1 MKSLGSLTTLRG
13 PDGKGVPH
21 HSTLRR
27 SRSQPAGQ
35 RTPGDRDPDT
45 LRSELRLRRIH
56 LLEVSTSMEANSST
70 LNFLLHD
77 VARLLRKRF
86 EKNARGSGLTRSQ
99 WQGLTYLAQNE
110 GINQSGL
117 AELLDLEPITLC
129 RIVDKLQ
136 ALGLI
141 QRHPHPSDRR
151 IWILHLMPA
160 AHPKLIPIRKLGD
173 MTMSEALTGVSDADR
188 LHLLETLHVLKL
200 NLTDA
205 CHASVAAQKRAT
217 HG

>member
-1 MKSLGSLTTLRG
+1 MALKAKAFSIIRFRDTQVPARWATRPGRPG
-13 PDGKGVPH
+13 PDM
-21 HSTLRR
+21 
-27 SRSQPAGQ
+27 
-35 RTPGDRDPDT
+35 
-45 LRSELRLRRIH
+45 LRSEPRLRRIR

-70 LNFLLHD
+70 LIFLLHD

-86 EKNARGSGLTRSQ
+86 EQNARDSGLTRSQ
-99 WQGLTYLAQNE
+99 WQVLTYLAQNE

-117 AELLDLEPITLC
+117 AELLDVEPVTLC

-136 ALGLI
+136 ASGLI

>member
-1 MKSLGSLTTLRG
+1 
-13 PDGKGVPH
+13 
-21 HSTLRR
+21 
-27 SRSQPAGQ
+27 
-35 RTPGDRDPDT
+35 
-45 LRSELRLRRIH
+45 
-56 LLEVSTSMEANSST
+56 METNSST
-70 LNFLLHD
+70 LILLLHD

-86 EKNARGSGLTRSQ
+86 EQNARGSGLTRSQ
-99 WQGLTYLAQNE
+99 WQVLTYLVQNE

-117 AELLDLEPITLC
+117 PELLEVEPLTLC

-136 ALGLI
+136 AFGLI
-141 QRHPHPSDRR
+141 QRHPHPSDRH

-160 AHPKLIPIRKLGD
+160 AHPKLIPVRKLGD
-173 MTMSEALTGVSDADR
+173 VTRSEALTGVSDADR

-205 CHASVAAQKRAT
+205 CNASVAAQQRAT

>member
-1 MKSLGSLTTLRG
+1 
-13 PDGKGVPH
+13 
-21 HSTLRR
+21 
-27 SRSQPAGQ
+27 
-35 RTPGDRDPDT
+35 
-45 LRSELRLRRIH
+45 
-56 LLEVSTSMEANSST
+56 MEANSST

-86 EKNARGSGLTRSQ
+86 EQNARGSGLTRSQ
-99 WQGLTYLAQNE
+99 WQVLTYLAQNE
-110 GINQSGL
+110 GINQRGL
-117 AELLDLEPITLC
+117 AELLDVEPITLC

-151 IWILHLMPA
+151 IWILHLMPT
-160 AHPKLIPIRKLGD
+160 AHPKLIPVRKLGD

-205 CHASVAAQKRAT
+205 CNASVAAQKRAT